1 MRVALTGGAT
11 GIGAAI
17 AQKLNASGHEVTAF
31 DIVDPGPNADYWIKT
46 DLSNPVSIAHALS
59 AAEGPFGALINN
71 AGLPPRKG
79 QAELVLRVNSLVFV
93 LSLMGCLINLKAVQP
108 S

>member
-31 DIVDPGPNADYWIKT
+31 DIVDPGPNADY
-46 DLSNPVSIAHALS
+46 
-59 AAEGPFGALINN
+59 
-71 AGLPPRKG
+71 
-79 QAELVLRVNSLVFV
+79 
-93 LSLMGCLINLKAVQP
+93 
-108 S
+108 